1 MNGSGSAS
9 GQHNKEE
16 RWSKKE
22 KSFGNEPL
30 FHYQSLKKRNK
41 CVNPAYSPRR
51 VKQELI
57 LYGSDAAARTVLG
70 KKDQIKGSWHF
81 KFY

>member
-1 MNGSGSAS
+1 MQQRGALVKKKKNLLGMNLCVIL
-9 GQHNKEE
+9 K
-16 RWSKKE
+16 
-22 KSFGNEPL
+22 
-30 FHYQSLKKRNK
+30 KKRNK

-70 KKDQIKGSWHF
+70 EKDQIKASWHF